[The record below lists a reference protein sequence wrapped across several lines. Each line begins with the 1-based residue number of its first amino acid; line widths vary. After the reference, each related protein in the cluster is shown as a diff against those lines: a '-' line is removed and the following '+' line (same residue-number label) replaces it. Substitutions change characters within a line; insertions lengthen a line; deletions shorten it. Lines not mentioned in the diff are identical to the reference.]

1 MKYFAY
7 IGCSVLSKEISQLL
21 LSTDN
26 VVDLR
31 FLPAGLHEQPQVL
44 NRLVRAELEQVE
56 KIAAAGAGSL
66 WKTGNYDAV
75 LIGFG
80 LCNQAVIGLQAK
92 RFPLVIPRAHDC
104 IQLLLGSKERYLKCS
119 LNNPANY
126 WFSAGWIERLSPP
139 GGCREAYLEQVYQAS
154 FDREQVAVLQEV
166 EADWKQKYSQATLIS
181 WDLPQMD
188 YYREITKNATQSLNW
203 QYQELAGDPRT
214 LRDFINGA
222 WDDERFLYVP
232 TGSEV
237 VASHDERLIIA
248 RSLIG

>member
-21 LSTDN
+21 LETDA

-104 IQLLLGSKERYLKCS
+104 IQLLLGSKERYLRCS
-119 LNNPANY
+119 LNNPDNY
-126 WFSAGWIERLSPP
+126 WYSAGWIERLSPP
-139 GGCREAYLEQVYQAS
+139 GGCREAYLEQVYQTN
-154 FDREQVAVLQEV
+154 FDREQLAMLQEA
-166 EADWKQKYSQATLIS
+166 EADWKQKYSQATLIG
-181 WDLPQMD
+181 WDSAPNGILP
-188 YYREITKNATQSLNW
+188 EIHQDRNSEFKLEVS
-203 QYQELAGDPRT
+203 RT
-214 LRDFINGA
+214 SRRPADL
-222 WDDERFLYVP
+222 
-232 TGSEV
+232 TGF
-237 VASHDERLIIA
+237 H
-248 RSLIG
+248 